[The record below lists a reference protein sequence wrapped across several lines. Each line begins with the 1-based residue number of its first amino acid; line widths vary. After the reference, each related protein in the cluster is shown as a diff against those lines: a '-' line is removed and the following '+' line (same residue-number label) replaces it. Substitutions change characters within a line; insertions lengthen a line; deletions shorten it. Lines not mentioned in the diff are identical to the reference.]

1 MVCRGFLIFWLLLA
15 PALVVA
21 APEPVTSEPAVTETV
36 PAASTGA
43 ADTAAPL
50 AAINV
55 DPWEKYNRAIFRFND
70 RADRYVLRPVAKGY
84 VAITPRFVR
93 TGITNFF
100 GNLRSPVVILNDALQ
115 GKVKQAGSDT
125 VRFVVN
131 TTVGLAGFIDV
142 AVHLKL
148 PLHDE
153 DFGQTLGKWGM
164 HTGRYLML
172 PFWGPS
178 TIRDGVG
185 LVVDTFTNPR
195 HYLIENEVDWELL
208 GLDVV
213 NSRASLLDMDDIV
226 QGDRYLFIRDL
237 YLQRRDFA
245 TKDGQIDDP
254 FLDDPA
260 DQDEPPA
267 EAAPE
272 APVAP
277 VDGGATNSSPP
288 LPGTPEPAAQPES
301 GPGGTGGEAAPLPD
315 VTASSGSSATMEE
328 GGF

>member
-1 MVCRGFLIFWLLLA
+1 MVCRGFLISWLLLV

-21 APEPVTSEPAVTETV
+21 APG
-36 PAASTGA
+36 PAATA
-43 ADTAAPL
+43 PVVTDAAPSVSAGPADV
-50 AAINV
+50 AALPAEKNP
-55 DPWEKYNRAIFRFND
+55 DPWEKYNRTIFRFND

-84 VAITPRFVR
+84 VAITPRFLR

-153 DFGQTLGKWGM
+153 DFGQTLGKWGVNS
-164 HTGRYLML
+164 GPYLML

-213 NSRASLLDMDDIV
+213 NSRAGLLDMDDIV

-254 FLDDPA
+254 FLDDSVN
-260 DQDEPPA
+260 QDEPPA
-267 EAAPE
+267 EVTPE
-272 APVAP
+272 APAAP
-277 VDGGATNSSPP
+277 VDGGATNPVP
-288 LPGTPEPAAQPES
+288 QTPETPGPGVQPETGPGDAPGTPAV
-301 GPGGTGGEAAPLPD
+301 LPD
-315 VTASSGSSATMEE
+315 VTAASGPPAAMEE